1 MHVLDRDRDGKRA
14 LGLRLDELSGGKRD
28 QRPDPL
34 SPREGGFGD
43 GILKPAGAAAGRGKV
58 VGQGGFEAA
67 PRGRG
72 EPVECSPVR
81 ECRGAVFDR
90 DPG

>member
-1 MHVLDRDRDGKRA
+1 VYVLDRDRDGETT
-14 LGLRLDELSGGKRD
+14 LGLRLDEVSRGERD
-28 QRPDPL
+28 QWPDPL
-34 SPREGGFGD
+34 SARQGGFGD
-43 GILKPAGAAAGRGKV
+43 GVLQPAGAAAGRGKV

-67 PRGRG
+67 TRGRG

-81 ECRGAVFDR
+81 ECRGAVFDC

>member
-1 MHVLDRDRDGKRA
+1 VHVLDRDRDGERA

-34 SPREGGFGD
+34 SARQDGFGD
-43 GILKPAGAAAGRGKV
+43 GVLEPAGPAAGCGNGV
-58 VGQGGFEAA
+58 TQGAFEAA
-67 PRGRG
+67 ERGRG